1 LEALKDRTDVLI
13 IATTVAVEV
22 VDIPDLVVPS
32 NTRIA
37 KFVPYDLLLP
47 QVRLRKAFDIAMKRK
62 LTYSSWTFS

>member
-1 LEALKDRTDVLI
+1 
-13 IATTVAVEV
+13 VEV
-22 VDIPDLVVPS
+22 ADIPDLVVPS